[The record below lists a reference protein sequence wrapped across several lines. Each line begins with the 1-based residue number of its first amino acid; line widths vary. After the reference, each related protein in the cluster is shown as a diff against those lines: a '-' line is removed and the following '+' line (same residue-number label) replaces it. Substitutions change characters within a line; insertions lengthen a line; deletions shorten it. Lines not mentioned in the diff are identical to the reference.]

1 MSTNTTEV
9 KKASEVFS
17 LDVSLYVAH
26 FVFLSTQLANSLP
39 LFSISLPRFC
49 WEKVFAELHHGGNFL
64 IQLLHL
70 ELVALRVSRHLFK
83 VEVVA
88 IPFCFGLGIIFG
100 QLLWLYI

>member
-1 MSTNTTEV
+1 MATYATDV
-9 KKASEVFS
+9 KKASEVFRFN
-17 LDVSLYVAH
+17 VSLYVTH

-39 LFSISLPRFC
+39 LFSISLPRFS

-70 ELVALRVSRHLFK
+70 ELVALRVSCHLFK

-88 IPFCFGLGIIFG
+88 IPFCFGLGIIFAQ
-100 QLLWLYI
+100 QLKLNI